1 MLEIYKT
8 ALDFVLLRETV
19 WPKAVGCY
27 HVYSKLNVIAFA
39 VEHRLSQTSHGI
51 FADPL
56 VFHSF

>member
-1 MLEIYKT
+1 
-8 ALDFVLLRETV
+8 
-19 WPKAVGCY
+19 VGCY